1 MVSASSH
8 HGNNLSPD
16 LDTRH
21 ALIVGGG
28 LSGLT
33 AALELAGKGW
43 RVTVLDKGN
52 RPGGRMSTR
61 VSRSGVAF
69 DHGAA
74 YLWAESL
81 AFAQQLEKWEAKGV
95 VGRWD
100 VDEHEVCRGAVSVK
114 REAGDR
120 AKFVGVPGMGS
131 LVSHLSDALPEGSVH
146 FGVRVLRVERKADA
160 SAGASQ
166 FGESWFALDD
176 QGRSHGPY
184 DAAVVALPAPQA
196 ASVLADANPDFAR
209 QADEAEAVGCWAAMV
224 AFDTPIVEPVA
235 LHVQDNPLAWIAC
248 DTSKPGRDAV
258 VSGGKS
264 CWVLHGNAAFSSHRI
279 DDAAEDVLPE
289 MLDALDEALGIEAP
303 EPTYAAA
310 HRWRFGLCPS
320 PLPERVLLDDAAQL
334 AVCGDWLGG
343 GDAVNVEAA
352 WLSGKAAGAAL
363 G

>member
-1 MVSASSH
+1 MANAISN
-8 HGNNLSPD
+8 HGTGRDRGHMLV
-16 LDTRH
+16 
-21 ALIVGGG
+21 VGGG

-33 AALELAGKGW
+33 AAIEWSQKAR

-61 VSRSGVAF
+61 RSRSGVAF

-100 VDEHEVCRGAVSVK
+100 VDEHEACRGEFSLK
-114 REAGDR
+114 REASDR
-120 AKFVGVPGMGS
+120 SKFVGVPGMGS
-131 LVSHLSDALPEGSVH
+131 VVAHMVGVLPEGSVH
-146 FGVRVLRVERKADA
+146 FGVRVLRVERKPDPA
-160 SAGASQ
+160 SSASG

-184 DAAVVALPAPQA
+184 DAVVVALPAPQA
-196 ASVLADANPDFAR
+196 AEVLADVNPGFAR
-209 QADEAEAVGCWAAMV
+209 KADEAEAVGCWAAML
-224 AFDTPIVEPVA
+224 AFDAPIVEPVA
-235 LHVQDNPLAWIAC
+235 LHVRDNPLAWIAC
-248 DTSKPGRDAV
+248 DTSKPGRDTAET
-258 VSGGKS
+258 S

-279 DDAAEDVLPE
+279 DDAPEDVLPE

-303 EPTYAAA
+303 EPSYAAA

-320 PLPERVLLDDAAQL
+320 PLAERVLIDDAAQL

-343 GDAVNVEAA
+343 GDATNAEAA

-363 G
+363 T

>member
-1 MVSASSH
+1 MAHASSH
-8 HGNNLSPD
+8 HGINSTTDPD
-16 LDTRH
+16 ARH

-28 LSGLT
+28 MSGLT
-33 AALELAGKGW
+33 AAAALVRQGW

-61 VSRSGVAF
+61 RSRSGVAF

-74 YLWAESL
+74 YLSAESL
-81 AFAQQLEKWEAKGV
+81 AFAQQLTKWESQGV

-100 VDEHEVCRGAVSVK
+100 VPEHEVCRGAFSMK
-114 REAGDR
+114 REAADR
-120 AKFVGVPGMGS
+120 AKFVGLPGMGS
-131 LVSHLSDALPEGSVH
+131 LVAYLSEALPEGCVH
-146 FGVRVLRVERKADA
+146 FGVTVLRVERKADA
-160 SAGASQ
+160 GSGVSG

-196 ASVLADANPDFAR
+196 ASVLAEAKPDFACL
-209 QADEAEAVGCWAAMV
+209 ADEAEAVGCWAAMV
-224 AFDTPIVEPVA
+224 AFEQPIVEPVA
-235 LHVQDNPLAWIAC
+235 LHVRDNPLAWIAC
-248 DTSKPGRDAV
+248 DSSKPSRDTSA
-258 VSGGKS
+258 GS
-264 CWVLHGNAAFSSHRI
+264 CWVLHGNAAFSTHRL

-303 EPTYAAA
+303 EPAYAAA
-310 HRWRFGLCPS
+310 HRWRFGLCPM
-320 PLPERVLLDDAAQL
+320 PLSERVLVDDASRL

-352 WLSGKAAGAAL
+352 WLSGSAAGAAL